1 MHMPVE
7 VKKITD
13 DKKGM
18 NQFMRLP
25 WTIYKDDPHWAP
37 DLVMDLKKRLNKK
50 QHPFYEFGDAEFF
63 LAIKDGEVVGR
74 IAAISNPKHNAYHHE
89 TTGFWGFFEC
99 INDQEVANAL
109 FDTAK
114 GRLKTKGLSVMRGP
128 MSCDTQDEIG
138 MLYEGFD
145 SHRYFMMP
153 HNPPY
158 YMNLCSNYG
167 MEKAKDLIAFSIDI
181 TKPIPENIVR
191 ISRIVKQ
198 KMESKGFTFRQ
209 LNKKQTEKDFRIIM
223 DIYEAAWAE
232 NWGFTPITKRQ
243 FTELAE
249 NLKIII
255 DKGQVVIIEGPNG
268 EPVGMACSL
277 YDYMECTYW
286 ARKFPVRSQ
295 EIMQLLN
302 LAWRLFLKP
311 KPKFKRSRL
320 FLAGVMPQYRGLG
333 LDAFLY
339 IHPFESAK
347 KLGIKDGEMSW
358 ELEDNFA
365 IIKPIEKLGGKIY
378 KRMRIWDKK
387 I

>member
-1 MHMPVE
+1 MPVE
-7 VKKITD
+7 IRKITD

-18 NQFMRLP
+18 KQFMRLP
-25 WTIYKDDPHWAP
+25 WTIYKDDPPWAP
-37 DLVMDLKKRLNKK
+37 DLVMDLKKRLNKQK
-50 QHPFYEFGDAEFF
+50 HPFYEFGDAEFF
-63 LAIKDGEVVGR
+63 LALKDGQVAGR
-74 IAAISNPKHNAYHHE
+74 IAAISNPKHNDYHHE

-109 FDTAK
+109 FDTVRDWLKAK
-114 GRLKTKGLSVMRGP
+114 GLTVMRGP

-158 YMNLCSNYG
+158 YMDLCRNYQ
-167 MEKAKDLIAFSIDI
+167 MEKSKDLIAFSIDI
-181 TKPIPENIVR
+181 DRPIPENIER
-191 ISRIVKQ
+191 ISRIVRQ
-198 KMESKGFTFRQ
+198 KMEAKGFTFRQ

-223 DIYEAAWAE
+223 DIYEEAWAE

-243 FTELAE
+243 FSELAE
-249 NLKIII
+249 NLSLII

-268 EPVGMACSL
+268 EAVGMACSL
-277 YDYMECTYW
+277 YNYMECTYW
-286 ARKFPVRSQ
+286 ARKFPLWSQ
-295 EIMQLLN
+295 EVMQLLN
-302 LAWRLFLKP
+302 LAWRLFIKP
-311 KPKFKRSRL
+311 KPKFKGSRL
-320 FLAGVMPQYRGLG
+320 FLAGVMPKYRGLG

-339 IHPFESAK
+339 VHPFESAK
-347 KLGIKDGEMSW
+347 KLGVAEGEMSW

-365 IIKPIEKLGGKIY
+365 IIRPIEKLGGKIY
-378 KRMRIWDKK
+378 KRMRIWDKA

>member
-1 MHMPVE
+1 MPAEIRKV
-7 VKKITD
+7 TD

-18 NQFMRLP
+18 NQFKRLP

-50 QHPFYEFGDAEFF
+50 KHPFYEFGDAEFF
-63 LAIKDGEVVGR
+63 LAMKDGKVAGR
-74 IAAISNPKHNAYHHE
+74 IAAISNPKHNTYHHE
-89 TTGFWGFFEC
+89 TSGFWGFFEC

-109 FDTAK
+109 FDTVRDWLKAK
-114 GRLKTKGLSVMRGP
+114 DLTVMRGP

-145 SHRYFMMP
+145 SHRSFMMP

-158 YMNLCSNYG
+158 YMELCSNYQ
-167 MEKAKDLIAFSIDI
+167 MEKSKDLIAFSVDI
-181 TKPIPENIVR
+181 NRQIPENIVR
-191 ISRIVKQ
+191 ISRIVRQ
-198 KMESKGFTFRQ
+198 KMEAKGFTFRQ

-243 FTELAE
+243 FNELAE

-268 EPVGMACSL
+268 EAVGMACSL
-277 YDYMECTYW
+277 YDYMECTCW
-286 ARKFPVRSQ
+286 ARKFPVWSQ

-302 LAWRLFLKP
+302 LAWRLFIKP

-320 FLAGVMPQYRGLG
+320 FLAGVMPKYRGLG

-339 IHPFESAK
+339 VHPFESAK
-347 KLGIKDGEMSW
+347 KLGVAEGEMSW

-365 IIKPIEKLGGKIY
+365 IIRPIEKLGGKIY
-378 KRMRIWDKK
+378 KRMRIWDKV